1 MSPAHK
7 PAQSQS
13 MPGSDQQMEPK
24 PDYGYDTY
32 EGHGRLEGR
41 KAVVTG
47 ADSGIGKAVALAFAR
62 EGADVLISYLEEHED
77 AEETKRWVEEAG
89 RQAVLCPGDI
99 SELEGC
105 ERVVQ
110 QAVDAFG
117 RIDVLVNNAAFQIAR
132 ESLEEVPDEELV
144 RTYHTNVLSFFRITK
159 AALPHMGEGSSIINT
174 GSVQGDQPSPAL
186 AVYAS
191 TKAAIANMTGSL
203 AQMLGPKGIRVNAVA
218 PGPVWT
224 PLIPGSMPAEQ
235 AEDFGSSTPLG
246 RAAQPGEYGPIYVLL
261 ASEEG
266 SAMAGSVVPAT
277 MGMAIL

>member
-1 MSPAHK
+1 MGQP
-7 PAQSQS
+7 PQQQEP
-13 MPGSDQQMEPK
+13 PGSEQEMDPK
-24 PDYGYDTY
+24 PDHGEESYRGS
-32 EGHGRLEGR
+32 GRLAG
-41 KAVVTG
+41 KAALVTG
-47 ADSGIGKAVALAFAR
+47 GDSGIGKAVAIAFAR
-62 EGADVLISYLEEHED
+62 EGADVVVAYLDEHED
-77 AEETKRWVEEAG
+77 AEEVKRWIEEEG

-99 SELEGC
+99 SDLEGC

-191 TKAAIANMTGSL
+191 T
-203 AQMLGPKGIRVNAVA
+203 
-218 PGPVWT
+218 
-224 PLIPGSMPAEQ
+224 
-235 AEDFGSSTPLG
+235 
-246 RAAQPGEYGPIYVLL
+246 
-261 ASEEG
+261 
-266 SAMAGSVVPAT
+266 
-277 MGMAIL
+277 